1 MREYEEPI
9 DTNQVVEYWIKL
21 PYKLNFIKKDIFFFL
36 QKDLEVDWKVN
47 DYFLQSIVRK
57 DNDIGIYTYTYPGA
71 HRVYKRI
78 FMYDGTKNVINSNIN
93 DSIGMQK
100 FLNKNNFSKE
110 EMNEYIKNFNRI
122 KAFNEDVYRNYSW

>member
-57 DNDIGIYTYTYPGA
+57 DNDIGIYTPDFVIVSPKSF
-71 HRVYKRI
+71 HQII
-78 FMYDGTKNVINSNIN
+78 FQI
-93 DSIGMQK
+93 
-100 FLNKNNFSKE
+100 LNCCCF
-110 EMNEYIKNFNRI
+110 
-122 KAFNEDVYRNYSW
+122 A